1 MVINVVTVGMLMT
14 NCYIAMDEETKDAIV
29 IDPGARAEKIIAAIN
44 DMGAN
49 VKYIVFTHAHYDHIM
64 AAHEV
69 LEATGAKVAIHK
81 DDAYLLKKE
90 EVTKFGR
97 YTTANYVEV
106 TPDVILEDGDKI
118 QVGELTFDVINTPG
132 HSNGSICI
140 VCEDVIFAGDTLFKG
155 TCGRCDLVNGDLN
168 KMYVS
173 LKKLADLPG
182 DYRVLPGHESPTTLE
197 YERHS
202 NEYMMDAMKR

>member
-1 MVINVVTVGMLMT
+1 MVINVLQVGMLMT
-14 NCYIAMDEETKDAIV
+14 NCYIAMDEATKEAIV
-29 IDPGARAEKIIAAIN
+29 VDPGAREDKILAAIK
-44 DMGAN
+44 DMGAD
-49 VKYIVFTHAHYDHIM
+49 VKYIVFTHSHYDHIM

-69 LEATGAKVAIHK
+69 WKATGAKIAVHK

-90 EVTKFGR
+90 EVTKFGKF
-97 YTTANYVEV
+97 TTAKYVEV
-106 TPDVILEDGDKI
+106 TPDVLLEDGDKI
-118 QVGELTFDVINTPG
+118 QVGNLTFDVLNTPG
-132 HSNGSICI
+132 HSNGSICL

-173 LKKLADLPG
+173 LKKIAELKG

-202 NEYMMDAMKR
+202 NEYMMEAMKR

>member
-1 MVINVVTVGMLMT
+1 M
-14 NCYIAMDEETKDAIV
+14 A
-29 IDPGARAEKIIAAIN
+29 
-44 DMGAN
+44 
-49 VKYIVFTHAHYDHIM
+49 VKSKFLGFRKLD
-64 AAHEV
+64 
-69 LEATGAKVAIHK
+69 LS
-81 DDAYLLKKE
+81 LLKKE

-106 TPDVILEDGDKI
+106 TPDVILKDGDKI